1 MTSKR
6 QAAAHLKEIKRKVIE
21 ATTLALT
28 NASDD
33 IQSGLR
39 DVVRDWSHKVDFDD
53 TIVVTRFRTELT
65 IKPKGRN
72 VKIFGYVDK
81 GTKGPYIIAAKN
93 VPRLKFRT
101 GYSARTAPSAKYNQ
115 GSGQSF
121 GSWVSTKTVIHP
133 GIAAR
138 NFIETLTNDLVPS
151 LQDRVNSEVT
161 KALAS

>member
-1 MTSKR
+1 VSKK

-21 ATTLALT
+21 ATTIALT

-53 TIVVTRFRTELT
+53 TIVVTKSRMELT

-93 VPRLKFRT
+93 APRLKFRT
-101 GYSARTAPSAKYNQ
+101 GYSARTAPVNKFNQ

-121 GSWVSTKTVIHP
+121 GSWVSTKTTIHP
-133 GIAAR
+133 GIKPR
-138 NFIETLTNDLVPS
+138 KFIETITNELIPS
-151 LQDRVNSEVT
+151 LQDRVNSQVT

>member
-1 MTSKR
+1 MSKR
-6 QAAAHLKEIKRKVIE
+6 QAAARLREIKRKVIE

-33 IQSGLR
+33 IQSSLR

-53 TIVVTRFRTELT
+53 RIVVTKFRMELT

-81 GTKGPYIIAAKN
+81 GTKGPYIIAPKN
-93 VPRLKFRT
+93 KPYLKFRT
-101 GYSARTAPSAKYNQ
+101 GYSARTAPVAKYNQ
-115 GSGQSF
+115 GNGRSF

-133 GIAAR
+133 GIKGR
-138 NFIETLTNDLVPS
+138 KFIETFTTDLTPS